1 MEVTDKVCV
10 VTGASRGIG
19 LGVARIFR
27 ERGMK
32 VAGCARSEPQDPLD
46 LFRSVDVTDLD
57 AVERFR
63 DETVEALGPIDLW
76 VNNAGVLA
84 PIGMTRDA
92 DPAAW
97 RRLMDVNVVGVY
109 HGARAYLRSLRA
121 TGRAGCLINVGSGAS
136 TSAYAGWGPYCA
148 SKAAVDQLTRVLAY
162 EESDTE
168 TRVFCLAP
176 GVVETGMQE
185 YIRGQ
190 DAADFPMVDRFRQM
204 HADGKLLDVAVPAE
218 AMLKLAFGPARGDG
232 EVCLDVRTLG

>member
-1 MEVTDKVCV
+1 MNVTEKVCV

-27 ERGMK
+27 GRGMK
-32 VAGCARSEPQDPLD
+32 VAGCARSEPADGLD

-57 AVERFR
+57 AVERFC
-63 DETVEALGPIDLW
+63 EEAVEALGPIDLW

-97 RRLMDVNVVGVY
+97 RRLIDVNVVGVY
-109 HGARAYLRSLRA
+109 HGARAYLRHLRA
-121 TGRAGCLINVGSGAS
+121 TRHAGCLINVGSGAS

-148 SKAAVDQLTRVLAY
+148 SKAAVDQLTRVLAQ

-168 TRVFCLAP
+168 TRIFCLAP

-185 YIRGQ
+185 YIRGR
-190 DAADFPMVDRFRQM
+190 DAADFPMVDRFRRMQ
-204 HADGKLLDVAVPAE
+204 ADGELLDVAVPAE
-218 AMLKLAFGPARGDG
+218 AMLELAFGPGRPDG

>member
-109 HGARAYLRSLRA
+109 HGARAYLRYLRA

-204 HADGKLLDVAVPAE
+204 QADGKLLDVAVPAE
-218 AMLKLAFGPARGDG
+218 AMLDLAFGPARGDG

>member
-1 MEVTDKVCV
+1 
-10 VTGASRGIG
+10 
-19 LGVARIFR
+19 
-27 ERGMK
+27 MK

-109 HGARAYLRSLRA
+109 HGARAYLHHLRA
-121 TGRAGCLINVGSGAS
+121 TGHAGCLINVGSGAS

-190 DAADFPMVDRFRQM
+190 DVADFPMVDRFRQM
-204 HADGKLLDVAVPAE
+204 QADGKLLDVAVAAE

-232 EVCLDVRTLG
+232 GVCLDVRTLG

>member
-10 VTGASRGIG
+10 ITGASRGIG

-27 ERGMK
+27 ERGIK
-32 VAGCARSEPQDPLD
+32 VAGCARSEPEDQLD
-46 LFRSVDVTDLD
+46 LFRSVDVTDLE

-63 DETVEALGPIDLW
+63 DETIETLGPIDLW

-92 DPAAW
+92 DPQAW
-97 RRLMDVNVVGVY
+97 RTLIDVNVVGVY
-109 HGARAYLRSLRA
+109 HGARAYLRHLRA
-121 TGRAGCLINVGSGAS
+121 TGQAGCLINIGSGAS

-148 SKAAVDQLTRVLAY
+148 SKAAVDQLTRVLAQ

-204 HADGKLLDVAVPAE
+204 HADGKLLDAGVAAE
-218 AMLKLAFGPARGDG
+218 AVLDLAFGPARADG